1 MHAWGRFF
9 IGLILSLFLVGGVVH
24 PNSVHTTSLAAIE
37 TISDAGITP
46 GTFRA
51 TGNMRLEVIDG
62 HRATLLQNGQVL
74 VTGGFVIYT
83 RKNAQIYDPDTET
96 WESTGKM
103 YIARMRHS
111 ATLLADGRVLVA
123 GGSNAHRAT
132 PTDSAEIYDPDT
144 GSWTNVGSMT
154 TGRSS
159 HAATR
164 LLDGRVLVF
173 GGRNADSIELTSAEI
188 FDPLTGVWSPT
199 GSMMNSALPIRRAIL
214 LPAPDGRVVA
224 ISDSSTEIYDPAV
237 GTWLSKT
244 AMTTYRSYFTTTLLM
259 DGTILVTGGGSSET
273 YNPLTDT
280 WTGTGDVATATGYQ
294 HTATLLAD
302 GTVLVAAGSDNNL
315 HTEVFNPV
323 TRKWTRTGDMA
334 TKLAGHT
341 ATLLNNG
348 QVLFA
353 GGEMWSGRVLTTA
366 QLFTPNEGPWFFTGS
381 MLAERMDH
389 AAVLLPDGRV
399 LVSGGNQAN
408 GVILNSAEIYNP
420 LTSAWELT
428 GNMTTARTNHTLTL
442 LQSGLVLV
450 TGGFTIIED
459 SNESTA
465 SVEIYNPATG
475 QWSATGNLVTGRHG
489 HTATLLSNGEVLV
502 TGGNQYDTGTL
513 SSAELYNP
521 SSGAWSAI
529 SDMQTGRDF
538 HNAVLLPNGKVL
550 VLGSG
555 TSEVYNPDTEAWES
569 PSTMLANPF
578 RPAADLLPNGQV
590 MVAGGRIGYLPTNNV
605 EIYDPTSNSWSAG
618 TALLR
623 SVWNPQSVVLADG
636 KVLLV
641 GGITTGPLEQPERE
655 LIWTDFYDPTSGSWT
670 PNGRL
675 GIGRTGHTV
684 TQLLDGRILT
694 AGGFSITSLVSAE
707 IYWPE
712 AQQQITPHRLVLET
726 PAGDSQPMTR
736 TFTISN
742 SGSKALTWSLSEDPQ
757 VYWLSVSPANG
768 NLPPGASTQ
777 IVLTIT
783 TGLMQPGEQLAGSFL
798 LASNDP
804 DQPEVTIPV
813 ELEAGWYQTFMPVT
827 NSESYKA
834 IYTFTDRCASRNY
847 YSGSN
852 IVGRVTWCV
861 PKVLIGKDGSM
872 QFFSTWKTEIF
883 DGRYCV
889 YKYDDAG
896 NKNMVLVDNLSNR
909 YDHYNTGGAA
919 AETVCQKNNE
929 TVTGWFQF
937 PPAKPGA
944 EVFRFDDMD
953 QYIQISNINLSP

>member
-9 IGLILSLFLVGGVVH
+9 IGLIMSLFLVGGAVH

-37 TISDAGITP
+37 TMSNAGITP

-51 TGNMRLEVIDG
+51 TGNISLWIYGG

-74 VTGGFVIYT
+74 VTGGFIFYT
-83 RKNAQIYDPDTET
+83 RKNAHIYDPDTET
-96 WESTGKM
+96 WELTGNM
-103 YIARMRHS
+103 YIARTYHS
-111 ATLLADGRVLVA
+111 ATLLADGKVLVA
-123 GGSNAHRAT
+123 GGYNARRDTHA
-132 PTDSAEIYDPDT
+132 DSVEIYDPET
-144 GSWTNVGSMT
+144 GSWTNAGSMT

-173 GGRNADSIELTSAEI
+173 GGRNVDSSELTSAEI

-199 GSMMNSALPIRRAIL
+199 GSMNSASSSRRAVL

-244 AMTTYRSYFTTTLLM
+244 AMTTYRSYFTTTLLT
-259 DGTILVTGGGSSET
+259 DGTILVAGGGSSET
-273 YNPLTDT
+273 YNPQTDT
-280 WTGTGDVATATGYQ
+280 WTGAGEISTATGYQ

-302 GTVLVAAGSDNNL
+302 GTVLVAAGSNDNL
-315 HTEVFNPV
+315 HAEVYDPV
-323 TRKWTRTGDMA
+323 ARKWARTGDMA
-334 TKLAGHT
+334 AKLAGHT

-353 GGEMWSGRVLTTA
+353 GGEFWSGPVVTNA
-366 QLFTPNEGPWFFTGS
+366 QLYTPSQGPWFFTGS
-381 MLAERMDH
+381 MLVERMDH

-399 LVSGGNQAN
+399 LVSGGSQAN
-408 GVILNSAEIYNP
+408 GDILNSAEIYNP
-420 LTSAWELT
+420 LTGAWEMT

-450 TGGFTIIED
+450 TGGFTVVGDTND
-459 SNESTA
+459 SA
-465 SVEIYNPATG
+465 DSVEIYNPATG
-475 QWSATGNLVTGRHG
+475 EWSATGNLVSGRHG

-521 SSGAWSAI
+521 LSGTWSAI

-555 TSEVYNPDTEAWES
+555 TSEVYNPDTDAWET

-578 RPAADLLPNGQV
+578 RPAVALLPNGQV
-590 MVAGGRIGYLPTNNV
+590 IVAGDRINYAPSNSV
-605 EIYDPTSNSWSAG
+605 EIYDPINNSWSAG
-618 TALLR
+618 TTLSR
-623 SVWNPQSVVLADG
+623 SVSNPQSVVLADG

-641 GGITTGPLEQPERE
+641 GGITDGVYLQEHE
-655 LIWTDFYDPTSGSWT
+655 LIWTDFYDPTSGSWIH
-670 PNGRL
+670 NGRL
-675 GIGRTGHTV
+675 GIGRTRHTV
-684 TQLLDGRILT
+684 TRLFDGRVLV
-694 AGGFSITSLVSAE
+694 AGGFSMTPLASAE

-712 AQQQITPHRLVLET
+712 AQQQITLHRLVMET
-726 PAGDSQPMTR
+726 IPDDSQPLTR

-742 SGSKALTWSLSEDPQ
+742 WGSKALTWSLSENPLAD
-757 VYWLSVSPANG
+757 WLSASPTSG
-768 NLPPGASTQ
+768 NLPPGASAQVT
-777 IVLTIT
+777 ITIT
-783 TGLMQPGEQLAGSFL
+783 TGPMQPGEQLAGSFIF
-798 LASNDP
+798 ASNDP

-813 ELEAGWYQTFMPVT
+813 ELEAGLYKTYMPVT

-834 IYTFTDRCASRNY
+834 IYTFTDRCAISNY
-847 YSGSN
+847 YSGSKN
-852 IVGRVTWCV
+852 VGRVTWCV
-861 PKVLIGKDGSM
+861 PKVLIGKDSSM

-883 DGRYCV
+883 DGSYCIR
-889 YKYDDAG
+889 KHDDSG
-896 NKNMVLVDNLSNR
+896 NKNMYLVDNLLNR

-919 AETVCQKNNE
+919 AETVCQINNE

-944 EVFRFDDMD
+944 EVFRFNDMD